1 MERIQILAIV
11 ASFVFLCSVL
21 VQIKKGKLREEYA
34 IVWVL
39 STGVLVVLSF
49 WRSGLDRLGELAGVY
64 EPLNLIFTGA
74 IFTILIYLLHLSVAV
89 SRIQLQNK
97 TLAQELVLL
106 RQKLE
111 QEPQTPRPQQ
121 TPPSAGGDASPFA

>member
-1 MERIQILAIV
+1 MERIQILAIA
-11 ASFVFLCSVL
+11 ASFAFLFSVL

-39 STGVLVVLSF
+39 STGALVVLSF
-49 WRSGLDRLGELAGVY
+49 WRDGLDRLGGLFGVY

-89 SRIQLQNK
+89 SRLQLQNK

-106 RQKLE
+106 RQKTE
-111 QEPQTPRPQQ
+111 QQPRTPARDP
-121 TPPSAGGDASPFA
+121 AA